1 MFIEFDQ
8 TTMANMTAALESV
21 CNQLPAETDGPESR
35 KRIADAIVACA
46 KAGRRT
52 LEDFYEAGAAVLVE
66 ITRPAGFDW
75 FGLRR

>member
-21 CNQLPAETDGPESR
+21 CMHLPRERDGPGNR

-46 KAGRRT
+46 KTGRRT
-52 LEDFYEAGAAVLVE
+52 LEDLHEAGATALAE
-66 ITRPAGFDW
+66 ITRPPVFDW